1 MSDCIFCKIA
11 NHEIE
16 SDYVY
21 EDDLVC
27 AFKDV
32 NPEAPVHVLVVPKG
46 HYVNLSDDLPADVE
60 AALLHAVRE
69 VARITGIDKTGYRVI
84 SNAGSDANQV
94 VQHLHL
100 HVLGGEFLG
109 EGLLPPREK

>member
-16 SDYVY
+16 SEYVY

-27 AFKDV
+27 AFRDAS
-32 NPEAPVHVLVVPKG
+32 PEAPVHVLVVPKA
-46 HYVNLSDDLPADVE
+46 HYVNLADDIPAEVLV
-60 AALLHAVRE
+60 AMAHAVRE
-69 VARITGIDKTGYRVI
+69 VAKRTGIDKTGFRVV
-84 SNAGSDANQV
+84 SNAGKDADQV
-94 VQHLHL
+94 VQHLHV

-109 EGLLPPREK
+109 SAILPEQR

>member
-16 SDYVY
+16 GDYVY

-27 AFKDV
+27 AFKDA
-32 NPEAPVHVLVVPKG
+32 NPEAAVHVLVVPKA
-46 HYVNLSDDLPADVE
+46 HYLNLGDEIPDDVLV
-60 AALLHAVRE
+60 ALAHAVRE
-69 VARITGIDKTGYRVI
+69 VAKRTGIDKTGFRVI
-84 SNAGSDANQV
+84 SNAGKDADQV
-94 VQHLHL
+94 VQHLHI

-109 EGLLPPREK
+109 KGLLPQR